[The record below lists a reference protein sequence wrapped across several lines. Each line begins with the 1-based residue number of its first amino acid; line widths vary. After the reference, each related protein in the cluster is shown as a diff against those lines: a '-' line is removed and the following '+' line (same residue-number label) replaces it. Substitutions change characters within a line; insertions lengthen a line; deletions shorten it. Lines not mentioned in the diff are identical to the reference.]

1 MSLRLLSTNHESPG
15 FSRGERQAEIDF
27 KNMSASLADLK
38 AYLALR
44 QDSPV
49 YADIREGGGIGIPCF
64 VLEDGTVT
72 RDLEAVLK

>member
-1 MSLRLLSTNHESPG
+1 MGAYH

-49 YADIREGGGIGIPCF
+49 YADMREGGGIGIPCF